1 MKYRG
6 KIALV
11 FFLMV
16 VATAL
21 LYFYVRQQRK
31 LLRLGAQ
38 SIRVSRAI
46 PTGREL
52 KEPVLDYE
60 IVAKYP
66 HDPKAFTQGLL
77 YHDDFLFESTGG
89 RGRSEL
95 RRVALPAGKVQVA
108 SKLDSSLFGEG
119 LALNKGLLYQLT
131 WTSGVLRVYR
141 VHDLGLEREQRFEGI
156 GWGITTVDSSL
167 VTSDGSATLSFR
179 DPETFAIQRKV
190 EVTASGFPVKNL
202 NELEFVEGKIFANIW
217 MTNYVAC
224 IDPETGRVDSWVNL
238 NGLLSKDESKRADV
252 LNGIAYDSVGKRLFV
267 TGKLWPSL
275 FEIQLQD
282 PDKAGKSS
290 RLPSD
295 H

>member
-77 YHDDFLFESTGG
+77 YHDDFL
-89 RGRSEL
+89 
-95 RRVALPAGKVQVA
+95 
-108 SKLDSSLFGEG
+108 
-119 LALNKGLLYQLT
+119 
-131 WTSGVLRVYR
+131 LRVQ
-141 VHDLGLEREQRFEGI
+141 DAE
-156 GWGITTVDSSL
+156 
-167 VTSDGSATLSFR
+167 
-179 DPETFAIQRKV
+179 
-190 EVTASGFPVKNL
+190 
-202 NELEFVEGKIFANIW
+202 
-217 MTNYVAC
+217 
-224 IDPETGRVDSWVNL
+224 
-238 NGLLSKDESKRADV
+238 DV
-252 LNGIAYDSVGKRLFV
+252 PN
-267 TGKLWPSL
+267 
-275 FEIQLQD
+275 
-282 PDKAGKSS
+282 
-290 RLPSD
+290 
-295 H
+295 